1 MENSIIHVVDHILN
15 IVITIVLIF
24 MVVDIKKIKKKLGE

>member
-15 IVITIVLIF
+15 IVISIVLIF
-24 MVVDIKKIKKKLGE
+24 MVIDINKIKKKLGG